1 MASPA
6 SGQLVRIFA
15 HGLAWVGPGVLLIVL
30 ATDTAWVRWWP
41 VVLIIAAITLL
52 LRAFNISLGKYAYL
66 APSGI
71 VALSGMLLVGPET
84 TALGLALGTIA
95 ADWGV
100 LRKRFAAALVNTGRE
115 ILSVI
120 AAYGLYALAVTLT
133 DASNPLSRE
142 AVPALAI
149 LVLGYFAAW
158 RSLFYY
164 TLLIRG
170 KLSGDERLL
179 ILRYEII
186 AGGLIILAA
195 AITVFTISQLP
206 NWISWLFIFTPM
218 CLAGVMFKS
227 ILEEAIQAEE
237 LNKLHA
243 MDAVIT
249 GTANLE
255 DSLARI
261 ERLVHRILDWGDFRI
276 YAYRGHEMTMLY
288 RGGIGRPDR
297 GDPEP
302 VFEELRTNVVRT
314 GETVVV
320 GDTERDPRLMG
331 LPATIRSVVVQ
342 PLRLGGELIGTLELE
357 HHKRKEYRRNQLALL
372 DACAHRVATAV
383 HIADL
388 RRPLVETVARIA
400 TEVKNLRRATESLRA
415 TGGAMRDS
423 SSAIGTG
430 LSQQD
435 LEVASGLTATE
446 ELSDAGKRVVGSSA
460 QAEQASRQAS
470 EVAQRSRETI
480 RDAIEKLVDLKAFVA
495 ESSRKVGDLEDAAR
509 QIVKFI
515 VAIREVADMT
525 NLLALNAGIEAARA
539 GEHGRGFAVVAA
551 EIRRLAEQTGETA
564 DEAGELVANLQL
576 VLGDVV
582 EQMRRGQGSV
592 AGVEQMSTEG
602 LNALDSIVSAT
613 EDATEHARR
622 IARTAEGQQSAFVG
636 LRERINTVAVISSR
650 NRSGAD
656 DVIERAEDV
665 SKQLDEMGQA
675 TRELEAVADML
686 ADLTERFTFAES
698 HSGV

>member
-1 MASPA
+1 MA
-6 SGQLVRIFA
+6 LVQN
-15 HGLAWVGPGVLLIVL
+15 PG
-30 ATDTAWVRWWP
+30 WVRWWP
-41 VVLIIAAITLL
+41 AVLIIGVVSLL

-71 VALSGMLLVGPET
+71 VALSGMLLVGPEA
-84 TALGLALGTIA
+84 TALGLAIGTMA
-95 ADWGV
+95 ADWGI
-100 LRKRFAAALVNTGRE
+100 LRKRVSAALVNTGRE
-115 ILSVI
+115 IISVV
-120 AAYGLYALAVTLT
+120 AGFGLYAVAVTALQ
-133 DASNPLSRE
+133 AQNPLSRE
-142 AVPALAI
+142 AIPALAI
-149 LVLGYFAAW
+149 LVLGYFVAW

-164 TLLIRG
+164 TLLIRN

-206 NWISWLFIFTPM
+206 NPLSWFFIFAPM
-218 CLAGVMFKS
+218 GLAGLMFKR

-255 DSLARI
+255 DSLSRL

-276 YAYRGHEMTMLY
+276 YAYRAHEMTMLY
-288 RGGIGRPDR
+288 RGVIGRAER
-297 GDPEP
+297 TDPP
-302 VFEELRTNVVRT
+302 AVFEELRAEVVKS
-314 GETVVV
+314 GEALVV

-331 LPATIRSVVVQ
+331 LPGTIRSVVVQ

-372 DACAHRVATAV
+372 EACAHRVATAV

-400 TEVKNLRRATESLRA
+400 TEVKNLRSATESLRA
-415 TGGAMRDS
+415 TGGAMRVS
-423 SSAIGTG
+423 SSAIGNG

-480 RDAIEKLVDLKAFVA
+480 RDAIGKLVDLKVFVA

-564 DEAGELVANLQL
+564 EEAGDLVGNLQT
-576 VLGDVV
+576 VLGEVV

-602 LNALDSIVSAT
+602 LNALDSIVTAT
-613 EDATEHARR
+613 EDATQHARR

-675 TRELEAVADML
+675 TRELEGVADML
-686 ADLTERFTFAES
+686 ADLTQRFTFAES